1 MKLKRKYLPGII
13 AAVALIVVAAAITL
27 SSGPGAKLHKV
38 KSGPFELS
46 LEVKGEIQGKNAI
59 VISLPDELKHNDLR
73 IYQLKIKDM
82 VEEGTAVKT
91 GDWVA
96 TLDAAEITQQ
106 MQNNQQDLDK
116 RLAELN
122 DAKID
127 SSIQLTA
134 LREEL
139 GEFKYDLEYKELE
152 LEQSQYESPA
162 YQRKM
167 KMEYDQTVRQM
178 EKKRRDYK
186 LKQLE
191 LKMKTNR
198 IEDRYDYHYKR
209 DSLLKR
215 AMGAARVTAPKDGM
229 VMYAKLW
236 NGRKLR
242 VGDDISIW
250 MPTIATLPDLS
261 QPVSEAYIPEI
272 DITKIALGDSVEIS
286 IDALPGDKFKGV
298 VSNIANVG
306 QELSG
311 FDMKVFKI
319 MIDLEVEGKPIKP
332 AMTSNNKIILAKLP
346 DVVKIPRNCLFRQNG
361 NSFVYLNDG
370 GQTWKKSVIPG
381 FENEEE
387 VVIESGL
394 SPGDLILTA
403 QPEETET
410 IAFWQEKQN

>member
-1 MKLKRKYLPGII
+1 MKLKRKHII
-13 AAVALIVVAAAITL
+13 LIISAFAVSVVAVAIAL
-27 SSGPGAKLHKV
+27 SSGPGEKLHEV

-139 GEFKYDLEYKELE
+139 GEFKYDLEYKKLE

-162 YQRKM
+162 YQRKK

-191 LKMKTNR
+191 LKMKTSR

-319 MIDLEVEGKPIKP
+319 MIDLEVNGKPIKP

-361 NSFVYLNDG
+361 DSFVYLNQEG
-370 GQTWKKSVIPG
+370 TIWKKIVTPG
-381 FENEEE
+381 PENEEE

-394 SPGDLILTA
+394 SAGDFILTSP
-403 QPEETET
+403 PEEPEP
-410 IAFWQEKQN
+410 IAFWQE

>member
-1 MKLKRKYLPGII
+1 MKLKRKHII
-13 AAVALIVVAAAITL
+13 LIISAFAVSVVVVAIAL
-27 SSGPGAKLHKV
+27 SSGPGEKLHEV

-106 MQNNQQDLDK
+106 LQNNQQDLDK

-139 GEFKYDLEYKELE
+139 GEFKYDLEYKKLE

-162 YQRKM
+162 YQRKK

-198 IEDRYDYHYKR
+198 IEERYDYHYKR

-319 MIDLEVEGKPIKP
+319 MIDLEVNGKPIKP

-361 NSFVYLNDG
+361 DSFVYLNQED
-370 GQTWKKSVIPG
+370 TIWKKIVTPG
-381 FENEEE
+381 PENEEE

-394 SPGDLILTA
+394 SAGDFILTSP
-403 QPEETET
+403 PEEPET
-410 IAFWQEKQN
+410 IAFWQE

>member
-1 MKLKRKYLPGII
+1 MKLKRKPLLII
-13 AAVALIVVAAAITL
+13 ISLAAVAAMVVVIAL
-27 SSGPGAKLHKV
+27 SSGPGDNLHKV

-59 VISLPDELKHNDLR
+59 VISLPDELSQRDLR

-82 VEEGTAVKT
+82 VEEGTSVKT

-96 TLDAAEITQQ
+96 TLDAAQITQQ
-106 MQNNQQDLDK
+106 IQNNQQDLD
-116 RLAELN
+116 RQRAELN

-139 GEFKYDLEYKELE
+139 GEFKYDLEYKKLE
-152 LEQSQYESPA
+152 LEQAQYESPA
-162 YQRKM
+162 YQRKK

-178 EKKRRDYK
+178 EKKRRDYQ

-198 IEDRYDYHYKR
+198 IKERFDNHYKR

-272 DITKIALGDSVEIS
+272 DITKVALGDSVDIT

-319 MIDLEVEGKPIKP
+319 MIDLQVEGKPIKP

-346 DVVKIPRNCLFRQNG
+346 DVVKIPRNCLFQQNG
-361 NSFVYLNDG
+361 DSFVYLNDG
-370 GQTWKKSVIPG
+370 SQTWKKNVVPG
-381 FENEEE
+381 LENEEE

-394 SPGDLILTA
+394 SPGDLILKSP
-403 QPEETET
+403 PEESEL
-410 IAFWQEKQN
+410 IAFWQE

>member
-1 MKLKRKYLPGII
+1 MKLKRKHLIVI
-13 AAVALIVVAAAITL
+13 LAAVALTVVAAAITL
-27 SSGPGAKLHKV
+27 STGPGGNLHKV
-38 KSGPFELS
+38 KSGPFELF

-82 VEEGTAVKT
+82 VEEGTTVKT

-96 TLDAAEITQQ
+96 TLDAAQITQQ

-116 RLAELN
+116 QRAELN

-127 SSIQLTA
+127 SSIQLTQ

-139 GEFKYDLEYKELE
+139 GEFKYDLEYKKLE
-152 LEQSQYESPA
+152 LEQAKYESPA
-162 YQRKM
+162 YQRKK

-306 QELSG
+306 QELAG

-346 DVVKIPRNCLFRQNG
+346 DVVKLPRNCLFRQNG
-361 NSFVYLNDG
+361 DSFVYLTDG
-370 GQTWKKSVIPG
+370 GQIWKKSVTPG
-381 FENEEE
+381 LENEEE

-410 IAFWQEKQN
+410 IAFWQD

>member
-1 MKLKRKYLPGII
+1 MKLKRKPLLII
-13 AAVALIVVAAAITL
+13 ISLAAVAAMVVVIAL
-27 SSGPGAKLHKV
+27 SSGPGDNLHKV

-59 VISLPDELKHNDLR
+59 VISLPDELSQRDLR

-82 VEEGTAVKT
+82 VEEGTSVKT

-96 TLDAAEITQQ
+96 TLDAAQITQQ
-106 MQNNQQDLDK
+106 IQNNQQDLD
-116 RLAELN
+116 RQRAELN

-139 GEFKYDLEYKELE
+139 GEFKYDLEYKKLE
-152 LEQSQYESPA
+152 LEQAQYESPA
-162 YQRKM
+162 YQRKK

-178 EKKRRDYK
+178 EKKRRDYQ

-198 IEDRYDYHYKR
+198 IKERFDNHYKR

-272 DITKIALGDSVEIS
+272 DITKVALGDSVDIT

-319 MIDLEVEGKPIKP
+319 MIDLQVEGKPIKP

-346 DVVKIPRNCLFRQNG
+346 DVVKIPRNCLFQQNG
-361 NSFVYLNDG
+361 DSFVYLNDG
-370 GQTWKKSVIPG
+370 SQTWKKNVIPG
-381 FENEEE
+381 LENEEE

-394 SPGDLILTA
+394 SPGDLILKSP
-403 QPEETET
+403 PEESEL
-410 IAFWQEKQN
+410 IAFWQE

>member
-1 MKLKRKYLPGII
+1 MKLKRKYLIGIF
-13 AAVALIVVAAAITL
+13 AVVAVTVVAAAITL
-27 SSGPGAKLHKV
+27 STGPGGNLHKV

-96 TLDAAEITQQ
+96 TLDAAQITQQ

-116 RLAELN
+116 QRAELN

-162 YQRKM
+162 YQRKI
-167 KMEYDQTVRQM
+167 KMEFDQTVRQM

-198 IEDRYDYHYKR
+198 IEDRYDYYNKR
-209 DSLLKR
+209 DLLLKK

-286 IDALPGDKFKGV
+286 IDALPGDKFTGV

-361 NSFVYLNDG
+361 DSFVYLNDG
-370 GQTWKKSVIPG
+370 GQTWK
-381 FENEEE
+381 
-387 VVIESGL
+387 
-394 SPGDLILTA
+394 
-403 QPEETET
+403 
-410 IAFWQEKQN
+410 

>member
-1 MKLKRKYLPGII
+1 MKLKRKYLIGIF
-13 AAVALIVVAAAITL
+13 AVVALTVVAAAITL
-27 SSGPGAKLHKV
+27 STGPGGNLHKV

-59 VISLPDELKHNDLR
+59 VISLPDELSQRDLR

-82 VEEGTAVKT
+82 VEEGTSVKP

-96 TLDAAEITQQ
+96 TLDAAQITQQ
-106 MQNNQQDLDK
+106 IQNNQQDLD
-116 RLAELN
+116 RQRAELN

-139 GEFKYDLEYKELE
+139 GEFKYDLEYKKLE

-162 YQRKM
+162 YQRKI

-178 EKKRRDYK
+178 EKKRRDYQ

-191 LKMKTNR
+191 LKMKTKR
-198 IEDRYDYHYKR
+198 IENRFDNHNKR
-209 DSLLKR
+209 DLLLKK
-215 AMGAARVTAPKDGM
+215 AMGATRVTAPKDGM

-332 AMTSNNKIILAKLP
+332 AMTSNNKIILAKLS

-361 NSFVYLNDG
+361 DSFVYLNNG
-370 GQTWKKSVIPG
+370 GQTWKKSVTPG
-381 FENEEE
+381 LENEEE

-394 SPGDLILTA
+394 SPGDLILTS

-410 IAFWQEKQN
+410 IAFWQE

>member
-1 MKLKRKYLPGII
+1 MKLKRKHII
-13 AAVALIVVAAAITL
+13 LIISAFAVSVVVVAIAL
-27 SSGPGAKLHKV
+27 SSGPGEKLHEV

-106 MQNNQQDLDK
+106 LQNNQQDLDK

-139 GEFKYDLEYKELE
+139 GEFKYDLEYKKLE

-162 YQRKM
+162 YQRKK

-198 IEDRYDYHYKR
+198 IEERYDYHYKR

-319 MIDLEVEGKPIKP
+319 MIDLEVNGKPIKP

-361 NSFVYLNDG
+361 DSFVYLKQEG
-370 GQTWKKSVIPG
+370 TIWKKIVTPG
-381 FENEEE
+381 PENEEE

-394 SPGDLILTA
+394 SAGDFILTSP
-403 QPEETET
+403 PEEPET
-410 IAFWQEKQN
+410 IAFWQE

>member
-1 MKLKRKYLPGII
+1 MKLKRKPLLII
-13 AAVALIVVAAAITL
+13 ISLAAVAAMVVVIAL
-27 SSGPGAKLHKV
+27 SSGPGDNLYKV

-59 VISLPDELKHNDLR
+59 VISLPDELSQRDLR

-82 VEEGTAVKT
+82 VEEGTSVKT

-96 TLDAAEITQQ
+96 TLDAAQITQQ
-106 MQNNQQDLDK
+106 IQNNQQDLD
-116 RLAELN
+116 RQRAELN

-139 GEFKYDLEYKELE
+139 GEFKYDLEYKKLE
-152 LEQSQYESPA
+152 LEQAQYESPA
-162 YQRKM
+162 YQRKK

-178 EKKRRDYK
+178 EKKRRDYQ

-198 IEDRYDYHYKR
+198 IKERFDNHYKR

-272 DITKIALGDSVEIS
+272 DITKVALGDSVDIT

-319 MIDLEVEGKPIKP
+319 MIDLQVEGKPIKP

-346 DVVKIPRNCLFRQNG
+346 DVVKIPRNCLFQQNG
-361 NSFVYLNDG
+361 DSFVYLNDG
-370 GQTWKKSVIPG
+370 SQTWKKNVIPG
-381 FENEEE
+381 LENEEE

-394 SPGDLILTA
+394 SPGDLILKSP
-403 QPEETET
+403 PEEPEL
-410 IAFWQEKQN
+410 IAFWQE

>member
-1 MKLKRKYLPGII
+1 MKLKRKPLLII
-13 AAVALIVVAAAITL
+13 ISLAAVAAMVVVIAL
-27 SSGPGAKLHKV
+27 SSGPGANLYKV

-59 VISLPDELKHNDLR
+59 VISLPDELSQRDLR

-82 VEEGTAVKT
+82 VEEGTSVKT

-96 TLDAAEITQQ
+96 TLDAAQITQQ
-106 MQNNQQDLDK
+106 IQNNQQDLD
-116 RLAELN
+116 RQRAELN

-139 GEFKYDLEYKELE
+139 GEFKYDLEYKKLE
-152 LEQSQYESPA
+152 LEQAQYESPA
-162 YQRKM
+162 YQRKK

-178 EKKRRDYK
+178 EKKRRDYQ

-198 IEDRYDYHYKR
+198 IKERFDNHYKR

-272 DITKIALGDSVEIS
+272 DITKVALGDSVDIT

-319 MIDLEVEGKPIKP
+319 MIDLQVEGKPIKP

-346 DVVKIPRNCLFRQNG
+346 DVVKIPRNCLFQQNG
-361 NSFVYLNDG
+361 DSFVYLNDG
-370 GQTWKKSVIPG
+370 SQTWKKNVIPG
-381 FENEEE
+381 LENEEE

-394 SPGDLILTA
+394 SPGDLILKSP
-403 QPEETET
+403 PEESEL
-410 IAFWQEKQN
+410 IAFWQE

>member
-1 MKLKRKYLPGII
+1 MKLKRKPLLII
-13 AAVALIVVAAAITL
+13 ISLAAVAAMVVVIAL
-27 SSGPGAKLHKV
+27 SSGPGDNLHKV

-59 VISLPDELKHNDLR
+59 VISLPDELSQRDLR

-82 VEEGTAVKT
+82 VEEGTSVKT

-96 TLDAAEITQQ
+96 TLDAAQITQQ
-106 MQNNQQDLDK
+106 IQNNQQDLD
-116 RLAELN
+116 RQRAELN

-139 GEFKYDLEYKELE
+139 GEFKYDLEYKKLE
-152 LEQSQYESPA
+152 LEQAQYESPA
-162 YQRKM
+162 YQRKK

-178 EKKRRDYK
+178 EKKRRDYQ

-198 IEDRYDYHYKR
+198 IKERFDNHYKR

-272 DITKIALGDSVEIS
+272 DITKVALGDSVDIT

-319 MIDLEVEGKPIKP
+319 MIDLQVEGKPIKP

-346 DVVKIPRNCLFRQNG
+346 DVVKIPRNCLFQQNG
-361 NSFVYLNDG
+361 DSFVYLNDG
-370 GQTWKKSVIPG
+370 SQTWKKNVIPG
-381 FENEEE
+381 LENEEE

-394 SPGDLILTA
+394 SPGDLILKSP
-403 QPEETET
+403 PEEPEL
-410 IAFWQEKQN
+410 IAFWQE

>member
-1 MKLKRKYLPGII
+1 MKLKRKYLIGIF
-13 AAVALIVVAAAITL
+13 AVVALTVVAAAITL
-27 SSGPGAKLHKV
+27 STGPGENLHKV

-59 VISLPDELKHNDLR
+59 VISLPDELSQRDLR
-73 IYQLKIKDM
+73 IYQLKIKDL
-82 VEEGTAVKT
+82 VEEGTSVKP

-96 TLDAAEITQQ
+96 TLDAAQITQQ
-106 MQNNQQDLDK
+106 IQNNQQDLD
-116 RLAELN
+116 RQRAELN

-139 GEFKYDLEYKELE
+139 GEFKYDLEYKKLE

-162 YQRKM
+162 YQRKI

-178 EKKRRDYK
+178 EKKRRDYQ

-191 LKMKTNR
+191 LKMKTKR
-198 IEDRYDYHYKR
+198 IENRFDNHNKR
-209 DSLLKR
+209 DLLLKK
-215 AMGAARVTAPKDGM
+215 AMGATRVTAPKDGM

-272 DITKIALGDSVEIS
+272 DITKVALGDSVEIS

-361 NSFVYLNDG
+361 DSFVYLNNG
-370 GQTWKKSVIPG
+370 GQTWKKSVTPG
-381 FENEEE
+381 LENEEE

-394 SPGDLILTA
+394 SPGDLILSA

-410 IAFWQEKQN
+410 IAFWQE

>member
-1 MKLKRKYLPGII
+1 MKLKRKYLTGII
-13 AAVALIVVAAAITL
+13 VAVALSAVAAAITL
-27 SSGPGAKLHKV
+27 STGPGGNLHKV

-106 MQNNQQDLDK
+106 MQNNQQDLDR

-139 GEFKYDLEYKELE
+139 GEFKYDLEYKKLE

-162 YQRKM
+162 YQRKK

-198 IEDRYDYHYKR
+198 IEDRYDYHFKR

-215 AMGAARVTAPKDGM
+215 AMGAARVTAPKNGM

-361 NSFVYLNDG
+361 DSFVYLNDG
-370 GQTWKKSVIPG
+370 GQTWKKSVTPG
-381 FENEEE
+381 LENEEE

-394 SPGDLILTA
+394 SPGDLILTV

-410 IAFWQEKQN
+410 IAFWEE

>member
-1 MKLKRKYLPGII
+1 MKLKRKNLVIII
-13 AAVALIVVAAAITL
+13 AAVTLTVVAAAITL
-27 SSGPGAKLHKV
+27 SSGPGENLHKV

-82 VEEGTAVKT
+82 VEEGTAVKA

-106 MQNNQQDLDK
+106 IQNNQQDLDK
-116 RLAELN
+116 RRAELN

-127 SSIQLTA
+127 SSIQLTV

-139 GEFKYDLEYKELE
+139 GEFKYDLEYKKLE
-152 LEQSQYESPA
+152 LEQAQYESPA
-162 YQRKM
+162 YQRK
-167 KMEYDQTVRQM
+167 KQMEYDQTVRQM
-178 EKKRRDYK
+178 EKKRRDYQ

-198 IEDRYDYHYKR
+198 IEDQYDYHYKR

-242 VGDDISIW
+242 VGENISIW

-272 DITKIALGDSVEIS
+272 DITKIALGDSVDIT

-319 MIDLEVEGKPIKP
+319 MIDLQVEGKPIKP
-332 AMTSNNKIILAKLP
+332 AMTSSNKIILARLP

-361 NSFVYLNDG
+361 DSFVYLNDG
-370 GQTWKKSVIPG
+370 GQIWKKSVTPG
-381 FENEEE
+381 LENEEE

-394 SPGDLILTA
+394 SPGDLILTS

-410 IAFWQEKQN
+410 VAFWQE

>member
-1 MKLKRKYLPGII
+1 MKLKRKHLLVII
-13 AAVALIVVAAAITL
+13 AAVVLTVVVAAIAL
-27 SSGPGAKLHKV
+27 STGPGENLHKV

-96 TLDAAEITQQ
+96 TLDAAQITQQ

-116 RLAELN
+116 QRAELN

-127 SSIQLTA
+127 SSIQLTV

-139 GEFKYDLEYKELE
+139 GEFKYDLEYKKLE

-162 YQRKM
+162 YQRKK

-198 IEDRYDYHYKR
+198 IKERFDYHYKR
-209 DSLLKR
+209 DSLLKL
-215 AMGAARVTAPKDGM
+215 AMSAARVTAPKDGM
-229 VMYAKLW
+229 VMYARLW

-272 DITKIALGDSVEIS
+272 DITKIALGDSVEIT
-286 IDALPGDKFKGV
+286 IDALPRNKFKGS

-346 DVVKIPRNCLFRQNG
+346 DVVKIPRNCLFRKNG
-361 NSFVYLNDG
+361 DSFVYLNDG
-370 GQTWKKSVIPG
+370 GQTWKKSVTPG
-381 FENEEE
+381 LENEEE

-410 IAFWQEKQN
+410 IAFWQE

>member
-1 MKLKRKYLPGII
+1 MKLKRKHII
-13 AAVALIVVAAAITL
+13 LIISAFAVSVVVVAIAL
-27 SSGPGAKLHKV
+27 SSGPGEKLHEV

-106 MQNNQQDLDK
+106 LQNNQQDLDK

-139 GEFKYDLEYKELE
+139 GEFKYDLEYKKLE

-162 YQRKM
+162 YQRKK

-198 IEDRYDYHYKR
+198 IEERYDYHYKR

-319 MIDLEVEGKPIKP
+319 MIDLEVNGKPIKP
-332 AMTSNNKIILAKLP
+332 AMTSNNKIILAKLL

-361 NSFVYLNDG
+361 DSFVYLKQEG
-370 GQTWKKSVIPG
+370 TIWKKIVTPG
-381 FENEEE
+381 PENEEE

-394 SPGDLILTA
+394 SAGDFILTSP
-403 QPEETET
+403 PEEPET
-410 IAFWQEKQN
+410 IAFWQE

>member
-1 MKLKRKYLPGII
+1 MKLKRKYLTGII
-13 AAVALIVVAAAITL
+13 VAVALTAVAAAITL
-27 SSGPGAKLHKV
+27 STGPGGNLHKV
-38 KSGPFELS
+38 KSGLFELS

-106 MQNNQQDLDK
+106 MQNNQQDLDR

-139 GEFKYDLEYKELE
+139 GEFKYDLEYKKLE

-162 YQRKM
+162 YQRKK

-198 IEDRYDYHYKR
+198 IEDRYDYHFKR

-215 AMGAARVTAPKDGM
+215 AMGAARVTAPKNGM

-332 AMTSNNKIILAKLP
+332 AMTSNNKIILAKLS

-361 NSFVYLNDG
+361 DSFVYLNDG
-370 GQTWKKSVIPG
+370 GQTWKKSVTPG
-381 FENEEE
+381 LENEEE

-394 SPGDLILTA
+394 SPGDLILTV

-410 IAFWQEKQN
+410 IAFWQD

>member
-1 MKLKRKYLPGII
+1 MKLKRKHLTGII
-13 AAVALIVVAAAITL
+13 AAVALAVVVTAITL
-27 SSGPGAKLHKV
+27 SSGPGENLHKV

-59 VISLPDELKHNDLR
+59 VISLPDELSQRDLR
-73 IYQLKIKDM
+73 IYQVKIKDM
-82 VEEGTAVKT
+82 VEEGTAVKA

-106 MQNNQQDLDK
+106 MQNNQQDLDR

-139 GEFKYDLEYKELE
+139 GEFKYDLEYKKLE

-162 YQRKM
+162 YQRK
-167 KMEYDQTVRQM
+167 KQMEYDQTVRQM

-229 VMYAKLW
+229 VMYARLW

-272 DITKIALGDSVEIS
+272 DITKIALGDSVEIT
-286 IDALPGDKFKGV
+286 IDALPGDKLKGV

-319 MIDLEVEGKPIKP
+319 MIDLQVEGKPIKP

-361 NSFVYLNDG
+361 DSFVYLNDG
-370 GQTWKKSVIPG
+370 GQTWKKSVTPG
-381 FENEEE
+381 LENEEE

-394 SPGDLILTA
+394 SPGDLILTS

-410 IAFWQEKQN
+410 VAFWQE

>member
-1 MKLKRKYLPGII
+1 MKLKRKHLILII
-13 AAVALIVVAAAITL
+13 AAIVLTVVAAAITL
-27 SSGPGAKLHKV
+27 SSGPGENLHKV

-46 LEVKGEIQGKNAI
+46 LEVKGEVQGKNAI

-96 TLDAAEITQQ
+96 TLDAAQITQQ
-106 MQNNQQDLDK
+106 IQNNQQDLD
-116 RLAELN
+116 RRRAELN

-162 YQRKM
+162 YQRK
-167 KMEYDQTVRQM
+167 KQMEYDQTVRQM
-178 EKKRRDYK
+178 EKKRRDYL

-191 LKMKTNR
+191 LKMKTSR

-272 DITKIALGDSVEIS
+272 DITKIALGDSVDIT

-319 MIDLEVEGKPIKP
+319 MIDLQVEGKPIKP
-332 AMTSNNKIILAKLP
+332 AMTSSNKIILAKLP

-361 NSFVYLNDG
+361 DSFVYLNDG
-370 GQTWKKSVIPG
+370 GQIWKKSVIPG
-381 FENEEE
+381 LENEEE

-394 SPGDLILTA
+394 SPGDLILTS

-410 IAFWQEKQN
+410 IAFWQE

>member
-1 MKLKRKYLPGII
+1 MKLKRKHLLVII
-13 AAVALIVVAAAITL
+13 AAVVLTVVVAAIAL
-27 SSGPGAKLHKV
+27 STGPGENLHKV

-46 LEVKGEIQGKNAI
+46 LEVKGEIQGKNAV

-96 TLDAAEITQQ
+96 TLDAAQITQQ

-116 RLAELN
+116 QRAELN

-127 SSIQLTA
+127 SSIQLTV

-139 GEFKYDLEYKELE
+139 GEFKYDLEYKKLE

-162 YQRKM
+162 YQRKK

-198 IEDRYDYHYKR
+198 IKERFDYHYKR
-209 DSLLKR
+209 DSLLKL
-215 AMGAARVTAPKDGM
+215 AMSAARVTAPKDGM
-229 VMYAKLW
+229 VMYARLW

-272 DITKIALGDSVEIS
+272 DITKIALGDSVEIT
-286 IDALPGDKFKGV
+286 IDALPRNKFKGS

-346 DVVKIPRNCLFRQNG
+346 DVVKIPRNCLFRKNG
-361 NSFVYLNDG
+361 DSFVYLNDG
-370 GQTWKKSVIPG
+370 GQTWKKSVTPG
-381 FENEEE
+381 LENEEE

-410 IAFWQEKQN
+410 IAFWQE

>member
-1 MKLKRKYLPGII
+1 MKLKRKPLLTILSL
-13 AAVALIVVAAAITL
+13 AAVAAMVVVIAL
-27 SSGPGAKLHKV
+27 SSGPGDNLYKV

-59 VISLPDELKHNDLR
+59 VISLPDELSQRDLR

-82 VEEGTAVKT
+82 VEEGTSVKT

-96 TLDAAEITQQ
+96 TLDAAQITQQ
-106 MQNNQQDLDK
+106 IQNNQQDLD
-116 RLAELN
+116 RQRAELN

-139 GEFKYDLEYKELE
+139 GEFKYDLEYKKLE
-152 LEQSQYESPA
+152 LEQAQYESPA
-162 YQRKM
+162 YQRKK

-178 EKKRRDYK
+178 EKKRRDYQ

-198 IEDRYDYHYKR
+198 IKERFDNHYKR

-272 DITKIALGDSVEIS
+272 DITKVALGDSVDIT

-319 MIDLEVEGKPIKP
+319 MIDLQVEGKPIKP

-361 NSFVYLNDG
+361 DSFVYLNDG
-370 GQTWKKSVIPG
+370 SQTWKKNVIPG
-381 FENEEE
+381 LENEEE

-394 SPGDLILTA
+394 SPGDLILKSP
-403 QPEETET
+403 PEESEL
-410 IAFWQEKQN
+410 IAFWQE

>member
-1 MKLKRKYLPGII
+1 MKLKQKHII
-13 AAVALIVVAAAITL
+13 LILSIVAVSVVAVAIAL
-27 SSGPGAKLHKV
+27 STGPGEKLHEV

-59 VISLPDELKHNDLR
+59 VISLPDELSQRDLR
-73 IYQLKIKDM
+73 IYQVKIKDM
-82 VEEGTAVKT
+82 VEEGTAVKA

-96 TLDAAEITQQ
+96 TLDAAQITQE
-106 MQNNQQDLDK
+106 MQNNQQDLD
-116 RLAELN
+116 RRRAELN

-139 GEFKYDLEYKELE
+139 GEFKYDLEYKKLE
-152 LEQSQYESPA
+152 LEQAQYESPA
-162 YQRKM
+162 YQRK
-167 KMEYDQTVRQM
+167 KQMEYDQTVRQM
-178 EKKRRDYK
+178 EKKRRDYQ
-186 LKQLE
+186 LKQLD
-191 LKMKTNR
+191 LKMKTKR
-198 IEDRYDYHYKR
+198 IEDRFDYHYKR

-215 AMGAARVTAPKDGM
+215 AMSAARVTAPKNGM

-272 DITKIALGDSVEIS
+272 DITKVALGDSVEIT
-286 IDALPGDKFKGV
+286 IDALPDETFKGV
-298 VSNIANVG
+298 VSSIANVG
-306 QELSG
+306 QELAG

-319 MIDLEVEGKPIKP
+319 MIDLEVKGKPIKP
-332 AMTSNNKIILAKLP
+332 AMTSNNKIILANLP
-346 DVVKIPRNCLFRQNG
+346 DVVKIPRTCLFNQNG
-361 NSFVYLNDG
+361 DSFVYLSQEGNV
-370 GQTWKKSVIPG
+370 WKKIVAPG
-381 FENEEE
+381 PENEEE

-394 SPGDLILTA
+394 SAGDFILTSP
-403 QPEETET
+403 PEEPDL
-410 IAFWQEKQN
+410 IAFWQE

>member
-1 MKLKRKYLPGII
+1 MKLKRKNLVIII
-13 AAVALIVVAAAITL
+13 AVVALTVIAAAITL
-27 SSGPGAKLHKV
+27 SSGPGDNLHKV

-82 VEEGTAVKT
+82 VEEGTAVKA

-106 MQNNQQDLDK
+106 MQNNQQDLDR

-139 GEFKYDLEYKELE
+139 GEFKYDLEYKKLE

-162 YQRKM
+162 YQRK
-167 KMEYDQTVRQM
+167 KQMEYDQTVRQM
-178 EKKRRDYK
+178 EKKRRDYQ

-191 LKMKTNR
+191 LKMKTKR

-272 DITKIALGDSVEIS
+272 DITKIAFGDSVEIT
-286 IDALPGDKFKGV
+286 IDALPGDKFKGF

-361 NSFVYLNDG
+361 DSFVYLNDG
-370 GQTWKKSVIPG
+370 GQTWKKSVTPG
-381 FENEEE
+381 LENEEE

-394 SPGDLILTA
+394 SPGDLILTS
-403 QPEETET
+403 QPEEIET
-410 IAFWQEKQN
+410 VAFWQE

>member
-1 MKLKRKYLPGII
+1 MKLKRKYLIGIF
-13 AAVALIVVAAAITL
+13 AVFALTVVAAAITL
-27 SSGPGAKLHKV
+27 STGPGENLHKV

-59 VISLPDELKHNDLR
+59 VISLPDELSQRDLR
-73 IYQLKIKDM
+73 IYQLKIKDL
-82 VEEGTAVKT
+82 VEEGTSVKP

-96 TLDAAEITQQ
+96 TLDAAQITQQ
-106 MQNNQQDLDK
+106 IQNNQQDLD
-116 RLAELN
+116 RQRAELN

-139 GEFKYDLEYKELE
+139 GEFKYDLEYKKLE

-162 YQRKM
+162 YQRKI

-178 EKKRRDYK
+178 EKKRRDYQ

-191 LKMKTNR
+191 LKMKTKR
-198 IEDRYDYHYKR
+198 IENRFDNHNKR
-209 DSLLKR
+209 DLLLKK
-215 AMGAARVTAPKDGM
+215 AMGATRVTAPKDGM

-272 DITKIALGDSVEIS
+272 DITKVALGDSVEIS

-361 NSFVYLNDG
+361 DSFVYLNNG
-370 GQTWKKSVIPG
+370 GQTWKKSVTPG
-381 FENEEE
+381 LENEEE

-394 SPGDLILTA
+394 SPGDLILSA

-410 IAFWQEKQN
+410 IAFWQE

>member
-13 AAVALIVVAAAITL
+13 AAGALIVVAAAITF
-27 SSGPGAKLHKV
+27 STGTGGNLHKV
-38 KSGPFELS
+38 KSGPFELF

-82 VEEGTAVKT
+82 VEEGTAVKA

-96 TLDAAEITQQ
+96 TLDAAQITQQ

-116 RLAELN
+116 QRAELN

-127 SSIQLTA
+127 SSIQLTQ

-139 GEFKYDLEYKELE
+139 GEFKYDLEYKKLE

-162 YQRKM
+162 YQRKK
-167 KMEYDQTVRQM
+167 KMEYDQTVREM

-346 DVVKIPRNCLFRQNG
+346 DVVKIPRNCLFRQNED
-361 NSFVYLNDG
+361 SFVYLNDG
-370 GQTWKKSVIPG
+370 GKTWKKSVIPG

-403 QPEETET
+403 QPEEIET
-410 IAFWQEKQN
+410 IAFWQE